1 MSVIYDPVHWTPH
14 KKLYDKL
21 LLVFVGLYLVLFG
34 ALEAL
39 LHPQVTAETLIIRA
53 TGTLAF
59 LMLHIIL
66 CIGPLCRLD
75 KRFLPLLYNRRHF
88 GVTVFLIGLVHGI
101 FNLVQFHSLG
111 NVDSLVSLFVSNTH
125 YGSLV
130 RFPFQSLGFFA
141 LIILFLMAA
150 TSHDFWLK
158 NLTPPVW
165 KSLHIAVYAAYA
177 MLVMHVML
185 GVIQLEKS
193 PVLIGLTGLGM
204 FTVTGLHV
212 AAAWKQMKK
221 DQAATKFPMSN
232 VQFPMSNFVYACE
245 VSDIPD
251 NRAKML
257 IIKGENIALFKYD
270 GKLSAVHNLCKH
282 QNGPLSEGK
291 IIDGCIT
298 CPWHGYQYRPE
309 DGQSP
314 PPFKEMVSTYDVRLE
329 GTKVFVNPKPYP
341 EGTARPP
348 AITDQK

>member
-1 MSVIYDPVHWTPH
+1 MSVIYDPIHWTPH
-14 KKLYDKL
+14 KKLYDRL
-21 LLVFVGLYLVLFG
+21 LLAFVGLYLVLFG

-66 CIGPLCRLD
+66 SIGPLCRLD

-88 GVTVFLIGLVHGI
+88 GVAMFLVALVHGV

-111 NVDSLVSLFVSNTH
+111 NVDPLVSLFVSNTH

-141 LIILFLMAA
+141 LVILFLMAA

-165 KSLHIAVYAAYA
+165 KTLHITVYAAYA

-193 PVLIGLTGLGM
+193 PVLIGLTGLGI
-204 FTVTGLHV
+204 FIVVGLHV

-232 VQFPMSNFVYACE
+232 SQFSMPNFIYACE

-314 PPFKEMVSTYDVRLE
+314 PPFKEMVSTYDVRVE

-341 EGTARPP
+341 EGTARPA
-348 AITDQK
+348 AIIATT